1 MERKREVCAVCNRG
15 CIGIIL
21 GEQVGVC
28 IVAGACG
35 EGALKNIRFRLA
47 SAVEHAHV
55 DPALRGCVGVAFV
68 FFAFLRLEDP
78 GRSSEAG

>member
-1 MERKREVCAVCNRG
+1 M
-15 CIGIIL
+15 
-21 GEQVGVC
+21 GVC

-35 EGALKNIRFRLA
+35 EGALKNIRFLLA

-68 FFAFLRLEDP
+68 FFAFLRLEGP